1 MDKIYEILEEIKPEH
16 DFRDSENFV
25 EDGLLDSFDVV
36 SLVSIIEEEWNIVVD
51 GLDIIPENFVSVDAI
66 SELIKKNGGS
76 L

>member
-16 DFRDSENFV
+16 DFHDSENFV